1 MQVSKF
7 KSLIRTVIREELDFY
22 FDKLQKQLNETR
34 SQSKEEII
42 EEDRQVSSKA
52 PKLKSKFMQAIAEG
66 FDEDELS
73 NFENSTSTIPSI
85 LDENNI
91 KSLKNAKQG
100 SVRSVSNALTRDY
113 SKLLQRVDQIKSKK
127 L

>member
-73 NFENSTSTIPSI
+73 NFENSTSAIPSI